1 MKKAVVALLMLGL
14 VIGLVAAA
22 CSSPTPTPAP
32 TATKAPAATSPAP
45 FSGPSP
51 TPQPT
56 ATTAVA
62 PTPTPKPVTA
72 LRFLA
77 APSGSQTFLGMA
89 LWAEFVGKKMNIPS
103 SALPGG
109 SIENLAILNR
119 GEAEISYLSTYEAIS
134 ALTGTG
140 PFAGKDFKNFRFLVN
155 LSPPMPVI
163 GAVRADSKIQSVAD
177 LLGKKVALGTK
188 GSMAETYPLMIME
201 GGFDLTEQKII
212 GSGGMVSRLSYDA
225 QRDQLSDKSVDAVW
239 HQAAGTVVSAYLKP
253 VEEMGGVRL
262 LGLTDADMAKIKA
275 KYPFF
280 EFTTVRGGL
289 YKAHPTPVNVGAT
302 VPCVIIRADLPDDV
316 VYKITDALLSDDTV
330 KATRER
336 IINWPTFGSKD
347 EVLIGASAIPMHP
360 ATARWYKDHGI
371 TLPSSVVVK

>member
-1 MKKAVVALLMLGL
+1 MKKVVLALLMIGL

-22 CSSPTPTPAP
+22 CASPTPTPVP
-32 TATKAPAATSPAP
+32 TATPKAAP
-45 FSGPSP
+45 TQLSGPSP

-56 ATTAVA
+56 PTTAPTA
-62 PTPTPKPVTA
+62 TPTPKPVSA
-72 LRFLA
+72 IRLLA

-89 LWAEFVGKKMNIPS
+89 LWADFIGKKLNIPT

-109 SIENLAILNR
+109 SVENLAILNR
-119 GEAEISYLSTYEAIS
+119 GEAEISYLSTYEAVS
-134 ALTGTG
+134 ALSSSG
-140 PFAGKDFKNFRFLVN
+140 PFAGKQLRNFRFLVN

-201 GGFDLTEQKII
+201 AGYGLTEEKII
-212 GSGGMVSRLSYDA
+212 ASGGMVSRLSYDA
-225 QRDQLSDKSVDAVW
+225 QRDQLSDRSVDVVW

-262 LGLTDADMAKIKA
+262 LGLSDEAAAKIKA

-280 EFTTVRGGL
+280 TFTQVNGGL
-289 YKAHPTPVNVGAT
+289 YKNHPNAVPVGGTLPV
-302 VPCVIIRADLPDDV
+302 VIIRADLPDDL
-316 VYKITDALLSDDTV
+316 VYKITDALLSEDTV
-330 KATRER
+330 KATKER
-336 IINWPTFGSKD
+336 IINWPTFGSKN
-347 EVLIGASAIPMHP
+347 EVLLGSSAMSMHP
-360 ATARWYKDHGI
+360 ATARWYREHGY
-371 TLPSSVVVK
+371 TLGPDIKVE